1 MKFDQFIKEIRRLDI
16 IITSRIE
23 DKRLEFIDDGYKS
36 MKRIQFEYIDLD
48 DIFKELI
55 EIIAPAM
62 EYYNILQKQP
72 VGKQLN
78 RVFIA
83 ALCEITK
90 NGFSQGGILKQIDEY
105 IGFEFIRSRYYP
117 LLKSALKSENIKT
130 ISQVGHKYEATLVYE
145 SGIPKQFHRDLFKFF
160 KLYWKWMKGIET
172 EERRDFLRTFVE
184 FKEISD
190 VYVYDKNDYNK
201 MKYYREQ
208 MNSFQEKVIKTCIR
222 LDKIYSEIDKI
233 DYDINESNIKD
244 ICFKISEKL
253 GYNIN
258 LVVRAE
264 DISKDII
271 ESSHI
276 VGFMKFQKILKNLL
290 PNEEITLPT
299 GRKINKGKYYIDNF
313 ICGIHIVKNIKYEV
327 IYPFGLSCNDY
338 LELPR
343 DEVIKRN
350 DYYIYT
356 SNNYFEVE
364 VDGNPVNV
372 RELIWNNTDIY
383 IYVGKVPRASC
394 AYIDG
399 FLVNGTEEIK
409 IEAFIRKYWDRDEKK
424 NKLILCLSDIKIFN
438 PKYSMKTLELQTNI
452 SSKKIIRSINQ
463 KGHRRIRD
471 KNVDIETLDVSNVII
486 NAAIDGKVIATKEI
500 CINDEYIYSLQTGLR
515 INDQIEWND
524 LQYDTRLIIFS
535 KNEII
540 ETNIELIQQDTFLNM
555 FVYVGKIDL
564 NNEEIIINHRV
575 IEVVRSYN
583 PIIKMNAFSTYI
595 ENQLVVQASNEIRFK
610 CINCNDEN
618 MFIKIAHGD
627 QRFKGKSLNEIEDIG
642 NFSLSELGIEFN
654 DYYGKWSLLLFKEQE
669 KIYDLS
675 FTVLANI
682 DYEFNKKYYLENE
695 EVTITVSSAYDCFLY
710 DGEFTNRMVLD
721 IGKANLS
728 FNDNFIVADNME
740 VEVLDYICNLPYR
753 LTVKPEIWGVRRLK
767 DKSLQVFDNKV
778 ELDYIDDKASLVLC
792 STCSLNLTLIIQD
805 TETEYSIEKG
815 INNILWHQIINDWK
829 IINYL
834 DIRDQY
840 DHNLRVRINYNPSLK
855 FAKYSNGHFD
865 LSLVYSYTGPIGV
878 ELTFNIFINGVFR
891 SKFSEKTT
899 HSNYEICNVIE
910 EKYDNV
916 GDILS
921 VEARINNEDAFE
933 LVSIKIKEENLSKI
947 INLID
952 YLKTLKLLNLNY
964 NEEDFN
970 INLNLNTVELLK
982 YL

>member
-1 MKFDQFIKEIRRLDI
+1 MNFKQFVEEIRRLDA

-23 DKRLEFIDDGYKS
+23 IKKLEFNEEGYKNV
-36 MKRIQFEYIDLD
+36 KKIQYEHIDLD
-48 DIFKELI
+48 DIFNDLI
-55 EIIAPAM
+55 NIIAPSID
-62 EYYNILQKQP
+62 YFNVLKNNP
-72 VGKQLN
+72 VSKQLY

-83 ALCEITK
+83 ALCQISK

-105 IGFEFIRSRYYP
+105 IGFEFNRNRYYR
-117 LLKSALKSENIKT
+117 LIKSALKSEKIKVL
-130 ISQVGHKYEATLVYE
+130 SQEGHKYEATIVYE
-145 SGIPKQFHRDLFKFF
+145 SGIPKKFHKDIFKFF

-172 EERRDFLRTFVE
+172 EERRDFLRAFVE

-201 MKYYREQ
+201 MKYYRDQ
-208 MNSFQEKVIKTCIR
+208 MNYFQEKVIKTCIR

-233 DYDINESNIKD
+233 DYDINEANIND
-244 ICFKISEKL
+244 ICINISEKL

-258 LVVRAE
+258 LVISAE

-276 VGFMKFQKILKNLL
+276 VGFVKFKKILENLL

-299 GRKINKGKYYIDNF
+299 GQKINKDKYYVDNF

-338 LELPR
+338 LQLPR
-343 DEVIKRN
+343 DKVIKRN

-364 VDGNPVNV
+364 VDGYPVNV

-383 IYVGKVPRASC
+383 IYVGKVPKASC

-399 FLVNGTEEIK
+399 FLVNGTEDIK
-409 IEAFIRKYWDRDEKK
+409 IEAFIRKYWDRNEKK

-438 PKYSMKTLELQTNI
+438 PKYSMKTLELQTNV

-463 KGHRRIRD
+463 KGHRRIREED
-471 KNVDIETLDVSNVII
+471 VVIETLDVSSII
-486 NAAIDGKVIATKEI
+486 IRAYINDEIIATKEI
-500 CINDEYIYSLQTGLR
+500 SVNDEYIYSLQTGTR
-515 INDQIEWND
+515 INDRIDRNEV
-524 LQYDTRLIIFS
+524 QYDTRIVIFS
-535 KNEII
+535 KKEIYK
-540 ETNIELIQQDTFLNM
+540 TNVELTQHDRFLNM
-555 FVYVGKIDL
+555 FVYIGKIDL
-564 NNEEIIINHRV
+564 NNEEILINDRV
-575 IEVVRSYN
+575 IEVFISYN
-583 PIIKMNAFSTYI
+583 PTIKLNASSTYV
-595 ENQLVVQASNEIRFK
+595 ENQLVVQAQNEIRFK
-610 CINCNDEN
+610 CINCSDEN
-618 MFIKIAHGD
+618 MFIKIVHGA
-627 QRFKGKSLNEIEDIG
+627 QRCKGKSLNEIEDIS
-642 NFSLSELGIEFN
+642 NFSLRDLGIELN

-669 KIYDLS
+669 IIYNLS
-675 FTVLANI
+675 FIVPASI
-682 DYEFNKKYYLENE
+682 DYRFNKKYYLENE

-728 FNDNFIVADNME
+728 FNDNVIVADNME
-740 VEVLDYICNLPYR
+740 VEVLDYICNVPYR

-778 ELDYIDDKASLVLC
+778 ELDYIDDKASLALC

-805 TETEYSIEKG
+805 TETEYTIEKG
-815 INNILWHQIINDWK
+815 INNILWHQLINDWK

-834 DIRDQY
+834 DIRDHY
-840 DHNLRVRINYNPSLK
+840 DHNLRVRVNYNPSLK
-855 FAKYSNGHFD
+855 FAKYSYGHFD

-878 ELTFNIFINGVFR
+878 DLDFNIFVNGVSR

-899 HSNYEICNVIE
+899 YSNYEFYNVIE
-910 EKYDNV
+910 ERNYNV

-921 VEARINNEDAFE
+921 VEARINKEDAFE
-933 LVSIKIKEENLSKI
+933 LVDIEIKETNLREFL
-947 INLID
+947 NLND
-952 YLKTLKLLNLNY
+952 YLNTLKLLNLHY
-964 NEEDFN
+964 KKEDFN
-970 INLNLNTVELLK
+970 INLNTVELLK